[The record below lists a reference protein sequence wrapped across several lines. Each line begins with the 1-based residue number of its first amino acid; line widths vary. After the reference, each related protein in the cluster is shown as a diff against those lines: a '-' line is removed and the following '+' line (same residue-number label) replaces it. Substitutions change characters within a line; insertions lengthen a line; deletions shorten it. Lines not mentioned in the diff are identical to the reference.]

1 MTQRRPTGGRA
12 KLPAHADLL
21 IKLLERLQALA
32 EQLAGLADKQA
43 ALIDAGDSDA
53 LLAVLTN
60 RQRIMDQFT
69 AGQDSLT
76 RLSDAARRD
85 EPAGQA
91 TQERIGALIEDI
103 SDRLTDIMRLDEK
116 DRSLLEASRDGVG
129 EALPARRGRRTSAHA
144 PSRPVSPTARDN
156 HEPGHTA
163 HDATSDCGP
172 DAGDRRPQAAH
183 AHRQRDDGKTAAHA

>member
-1 MTQRRPTGGRA
+1 MTDTDLQAT
-12 KLPAHADLL
+12 AHADLL
-21 IKLLERLQALA
+21 IKLLERQQALA

-129 EALPARRGRRTSAHA
+129 EALSGLT
-144 PSRPVSPTARDN
+144 TAREARQAYLRARTVTN
-156 HEPGHTA
+156 RFA
-163 HDATSDCGP
+163 
-172 DAGDRRPQAAH
+172 DRQ
-183 AHRQRDDGKTAAHA
+183 G